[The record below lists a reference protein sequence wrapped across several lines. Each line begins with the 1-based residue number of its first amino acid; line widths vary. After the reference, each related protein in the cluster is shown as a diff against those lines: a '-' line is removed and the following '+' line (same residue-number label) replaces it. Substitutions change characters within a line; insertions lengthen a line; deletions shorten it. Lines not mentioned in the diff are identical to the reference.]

1 MNHVSEA
8 ARRLWLHRVEGTV
21 LDDLPE
27 AERPRDAREGHAI
40 QAELPHVTGQ
50 AVVGWKIAAT
60 GEAGQRHI
68 NVPGPLAGRILTSF
82 VYEEGAR
89 LSLVGNRMRVA
100 EPEFAFRFART
111 LAPRA
116 KPYGVDEVMAA
127 VESLHPALEIPDSR
141 FAVFTRAGQAQLIAD
156 DACCGRFIV
165 GPAAPAAWRSIDL
178 RAHAVRGTVTHA
190 GSAAALEREGE
201 GRNVLGDPCVALTWL
216 VNELC
221 GSLNIPIE
229 AGQFVSTGTCMVPLA
244 IAPGD
249 VVHADFGVIGSVSA
263 GFDD

>member
-1 MNHVSEA
+1 MNHAAEA

-50 AVVGWKIAAT
+50 VVVGWKIAAT

-68 NVPGPLAGRILTSF
+68 NVPGPLAGRILSSF

-89 LSLVGNRMRVA
+89 LSLAGNRMRVA

-111 LAPRA
+111 LAPRER
-116 KPYGVDEVMAA
+116 PYDVDEVMAA

-141 FAVFTRAGQAQLIAD
+141 FTVFTRAGQAQLIAD
-156 DACCGRFIV
+156 DACCGRFVV
-165 GPAAPAAWRSIDL
+165 GPAAPTAWRSIDL
-178 RAHAVRGTVTHA
+178 RVHAVRGAVTHA
-190 GSAAALEREGE
+190 DGSAPLERLGE
-201 GRNVLGDPCVALTWL
+201 GGNVLGDPRLALMWL

-221 GSLNIPIE
+221 GPLNTPIE
-229 AGQFVSTGTCMVPLA
+229 SGQLVSTGTCMVPLA

-249 VVHADFGVIGSVSA
+249 EVHADFGVIGAVSA
-263 GFDD
+263 GFDV